1 MIDRKTFLKRLNLR
15 NFRRFEAITLDL
27 DPGLTLLV
35 AENGGGKTAMLDG
48 VALALWDFERDVLGL
63 KSSRATN
70 GECHQDR
77 RVVWKVRCCWPRSWG
92 LAPFQTCQRLR
103 GSQNTRA

>member
-48 VALALWDFERDVLGL
+48 VALALSDLNPRERPMASAIRTDAWCGKCAAVG
-63 KSSRATN
+63 
-70 GECHQDR
+70 
-77 RVVWKVRCCWPRSWG
+77 
-92 LAPFQTCQRLR
+92 R
-103 GSQNTRA
+103 GHGG